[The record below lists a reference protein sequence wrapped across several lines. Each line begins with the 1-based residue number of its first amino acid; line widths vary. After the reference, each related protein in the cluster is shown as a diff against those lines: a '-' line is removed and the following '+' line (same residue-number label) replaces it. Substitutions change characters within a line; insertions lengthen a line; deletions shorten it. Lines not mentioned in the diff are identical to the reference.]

1 MAAPRRLSSENT
13 AQPGTVPPQLIRKP
27 RSKRTSEWPWKPTN
41 APSGAV
47 QTAPTRSLAPGAT
60 CSPSSLAAASSLPGG
75 ERELMADEVLDPF
88 FARQREP
95 GGVSLRAHLD
105 GELEE
110 RAAPALQRHPL
121 REEREAHALQLDSK
135 RQAAVAFARL
145 RNGGPQG
152 LRELAV
158 TLALI
163 GGKRQGVAEEAPLRG
178 SGG

>member
-1 MAAPRRLSSENT
+1 MHVLLSLDLDRAPCGLSARN
-13 AQPGTVPPQLIRKP
+13 
-27 RSKRTSEWPWKPTN
+27 PTN
-41 APSGAV
+41 GRSGAV
-47 QTAPTRSLAPGAT
+47 QTAPTRLLAPGT
-60 CSPSSLAAASSLPGG
+60 CSPSSLAVASSLPGG

-135 RQAAVAFARL
+135 GQAAVAFARL